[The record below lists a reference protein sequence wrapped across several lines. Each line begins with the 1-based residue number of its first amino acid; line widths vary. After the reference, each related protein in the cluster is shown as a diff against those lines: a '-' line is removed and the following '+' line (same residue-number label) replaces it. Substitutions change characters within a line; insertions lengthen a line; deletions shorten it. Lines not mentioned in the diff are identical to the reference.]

1 MDIYTRSDNAFKG
14 FVENRALPF
23 FKWLSLKVT
32 RTFPLIINLILTFP
46 NLLMIYIFT
55 RFLWWPR
62 MTRILPA
69 SCWGFLLL
77 TFSSILHS
85 IFSWNSGIF
94 FIINLLLYT
103 SFYILMKLRHLF
115 YFSVE
120 KGRTYFIL
128 NNSCKSIFFLLYIF

>member
-115 YFSVE
+115 LFFCR
-120 KGRTYFIL
+120 KGTHLFYL
-128 NNSCKSIFFLLYIF
+128 EQFL